1 MKEINFIKCGGEN
14 YALYIDPVEYE
25 FINDKI
31 RLITG
36 PNGCLSGDTE
46 IDFPRDLNDYNNCI
60 KIKDLVGKEFYT
72 YCYDIENKNLELKK
86 AFNVRKTREKAEVWK
101 LEFKPETRKRS
112 KSYNY
117 IIATPDHRFLKSDG
131 TYCQLKDLK
140 VGDSLMSLYRRD
152 FDGYYHI
159 RTTGGKE
166 FYEHKFIGKKIFGES
181 EEVHHKDL
189 TRFNNDPINLDP
201 ITSCDHRS
209 LHANYMYK
217 HKPGV
222 FMWKIHPKGMLN
234 KHHSKESIDKITKNN
249 GWKTGK
255 INKEKYRESMKHCF
269 DHNLSKNPPM
279 NKDVL
284 VELYVNQKRSL
295 VELGKM
301 YNCRDYIILSWLKKY
316 DIQKRSKLKKQK
328 NNHIVTKLNFYGYE
342 DVFNIEVE
350 DCHNFVANGVFVA
363 NSGKTSIFDIIPFTL
378 FGVTSKGLKS
388 DDVVNNTIGKNCHTY
403 VEFTSSNSNITDH
416 YRVDRYVKH
425 SKFGDTVLLF
435 KNDMKKPFKK
445 GQKEVLPEVEKILV
459 PQKLFVNTQSFG
471 QKVKDFFTDLTDSER
486 KDIFRKVLQLDNYVL
501 YQDEVINKSKQVN
514 IDLTECG
521 NKLSINYSLFSK
533 NEEQISSALEDQK
546 NFEIRKTSE
555 IQELTQKLSELNNK
569 LSELLKER
577 KSYEKFNDF
586 DLTELNNEISSLL
599 HSITTISAERD
610 SQLKSLNDMKYSKES
625 EFNSK
630 LNELISKEDLLKSE
644 ENSKIKSS
652 HQNYLMSIQ
661 ETLSKIENSTTSTNM
676 SIKTNESKIKENQNR
691 INELSSS
698 LNKSDATCP
707 TCGKP
712 LTEQSLK
719 NHLTNELNSLVSSNN
734 SMNSENI
741 ELKEKLEK
749 MTNSKNDI
757 KDDVVSMKNQMNEK
771 IKVVE
776 NNYQAKISEIKQK
789 HKEANQ
795 KLENLFN
802 EKTNEIR
809 KNSFEKEQEIDL
821 KVDGLISKK
830 NELVQK
836 LYEKNKIEKD
846 ISIEESNIKT
856 TIALI
861 EDKTKQEYND
871 SFLKKCIEDRKK
883 LFAEKEILDNEKLN
897 LESNLEIL
905 NFWKT
910 GFSSTGIPSIL
921 IDESIPF
928 LNETVAN
935 YLDMVG
941 GRYVVSFDTMST
953 TKSGEYRDKIN
964 VNVLDTQTKANKQ
977 KQLSGGQTRIVD
989 IAILLSLCDLQNK
1002 VQDMKTNILLLDEI
1016 FDSLD
1021 DQNIGYVSNLIR
1033 TLVNGKSI
1041 NIISHR
1047 HIDSIEADEV
1057 IRLF

>member
-1 MKEINFIKCGGEN
+1 MKEINFTKCGGEN

-25 FINDKI
+25 FINDRI

-36 PNGCLSGDTE
+36 PNG
-46 IDFPRDLNDYNNCI
+46 
-60 KIKDLVGKEFYT
+60 
-72 YCYDIENKNLELKK
+72 
-86 AFNVRKTREKAEVWK
+86 A
-101 LEFKPETRKRS
+101 
-112 KSYNY
+112 
-117 IIATPDHRFLKSDG
+117 
-131 TYCQLKDLK
+131 
-140 VGDSLMSLYRRD
+140 
-152 FDGYYHI
+152 
-159 RTTGGKE
+159 
-166 FYEHKFIGKKIFGES
+166 
-181 EEVHHKDL
+181 
-189 TRFNNDPINLDP
+189 
-201 ITSCDHRS
+201 
-209 LHANYMYK
+209 
-217 HKPGV
+217 
-222 FMWKIHPKGMLN
+222 
-234 KHHSKESIDKITKNN
+234 
-249 GWKTGK
+249 
-255 INKEKYRESMKHCF
+255 
-269 DHNLSKNPPM
+269 
-279 NKDVL
+279 
-284 VELYVNQKRSL
+284 
-295 VELGKM
+295 
-301 YNCRDYIILSWLKKY
+301 
-316 DIQKRSKLKKQK
+316 
-328 NNHIVTKLNFYGYE
+328 
-342 DVFNIEVE
+342 
-350 DCHNFVANGVFVA
+350 
-363 NSGKTSIFDIIPFTL
+363 GKTSIFDIIPLTL

-388 DDVVNNTIGKNCHTY
+388 DDVVNNTVGKNCHTY
-403 VEFTSSNSNITDH
+403 VEFISTNSTTTDH
-416 YRVDRYVKH
+416 YRADRYIKH
-425 SKFGDTVLLF
+425 SKLGDTVLLF

-445 GQKEVLPEVEKILV
+445 GHKEVLPEVEKILV

-486 KDIFRKVLQLDNYVL
+486 KDIFRKVLLLDNYVL
-501 YQDEVINKSKQVN
+501 YLDEVTNKSKQAS
-514 IDLTECG
+514 IDLTDCG
-521 NKLSINYSLFSK
+521 NRLSINYSLFSK

-555 IQELTQKLSELNNK
+555 IQELTQKLSELNSK

-577 KSYEKFNDF
+577 KTYEKFNDF
-586 DLTELNNEISSLL
+586 DLTTLNEEISTLQN
-599 HSITTISAERD
+599 SITTIRAERD
-610 SQLKSLNDMKYSKES
+610 SQLKSLNDMKNSKES

-630 LNELISKEDLLKSE
+630 LNELTSKEDLIKSE
-644 ENSKIKSS
+644 DISKIKSKL
-652 HQNYLMSIQ
+652 QEYLMSVQ

-676 SIKTNESKIKENQNR
+676 SIKSNESKIKENQNR

-719 NHLTNELNSLVSSNN
+719 DHLTNELNSLVSSNN

-749 MTNSKNDI
+749 MSFDKNEI
-757 KDDVVSMKNQMNEK
+757 QSDVVSMKTQMNEK
-771 IKVVE
+771 IKVAE
-776 NNYQAKISEIKQK
+776 DNYQVKISEIKQK

-809 KNSFEKEQEIDL
+809 KNSYEKEQEIDL
-821 KVDGLISKK
+821 KVDELISKK

-846 ISIEESNIKT
+846 ISVEESNIKT

-883 LFAEKEILDNEKLN
+883 LFIEKENLDNEKSSI
-897 LESNLEIL
+897 ESNLEIL

-941 GRYVVSFDTMST
+941 GRYIVSFDTMST
-953 TKSGEYRDKIN
+953 TKAGEYRDKIN